1 MGYFEIVVEL
11 DMTAIVKD
19 GWVFEAVNKI
29 ALMWSQPKRW
39 QLPPGCELVQVTSH
53 TLLEV

>member
-1 MGYFEIVVEL
+1 MEL
-11 DMTAIVKD
+11 DMTATAKA
-19 GWVFEAVNKI
+19 GPVFEAVNKT
-29 ALMWSQPKRW
+29 ALMWPQPKRW